1 MVNEVARD
9 DGNNHVNSNNNCYD
23 EEELL
28 MAWKKRHSGALRY
41 STAKNRHCN
50 SIQLSFKQWQTE
62 QIWLKQNWMAK
73 GIFLH
78 FTNDTY
84 LFYLRWHFAGILSI
98 ESGDGWCNIFG
109 VTQAIGIIAKI
120 FNSIIIIVPCQ
131 PMLLAPL
138 FFVTQ
143 QPNVLIRKNTIVIC
157 SFPIGCI
164 WLCLFASHFFS
175 V

>member
-1 MVNEVARD
+1 
-9 DGNNHVNSNNNCYD
+9 
-23 EEELL
+23 
-28 MAWKKRHSGALRY
+28 
-41 STAKNRHCN
+41 
-50 SIQLSFKQWQTE
+50 
-62 QIWLKQNWMAK
+62 MAK

-164 WLCLFASHFFS
+164 WLCLFASHFFFQCRGYLPAKFLRS
-175 V
+175 AECNANIAEQKVNNTLKSAYGLCA